1 MRKIVLLCFLAC
13 SFQGLSQSY
22 HLQHGINMYE
32 AGSYDEAESLLQEEI
47 KKHPQESKAYEFLG
61 KVYEGKDS
69 LQQAIKQ
76 FDLAIKFAAKTET
89 KRLASLWKN
98 KGIIYVKA
106 EINEKALSCF
116 EMALKLNTQDISVL
130 LARSDLFY
138 RMDRLKEAKQDCE
151 VALKLD
157 DLHYESIVQY
167 IYVLYQLKEY
177 DPALRMAQLLM
188 KLKPGLDL
196 PFSIRSKIYERQGQI
211 ALAID
216 DAYEAIRIE
225 DSRSNQDQLINL
237 AGYDFELSLNKADL
251 LVQEFPRRD
260 LMLNLRA
267 RIYQNNSQYEE
278 AIADVTKAMQLVRE
292 DQESYYLSRRGYL
305 YDAWGFRQLA
315 LNDYAESIK
324 RDSSAASN
332 YAMRGYQHMILG
344 NYERALQDY
353 NKGLALDPTDEI
365 LYHFRG
371 LAHMYLAKNYKASL
385 TDFNRSLAVNKSDVN
400 TLLYRGRLYAHYL
413 HEPNLAKTDFETIV
427 SVDSAL
433 GETSTSKYHG
443 LLGLGKKIE
452 AISRLKEEVAKF
464 QTASDHYNAACV
476 YAILGQNK
484 EAIAH
489 LDTSIQKGNV
499 DLDYIKFDPDLVSI
513 RQDEGYIQLL
523 ANLSAKMMPVLKK
536 ELTRQASTF
545 QGKYANRDFEIPF
558 LPQKRGG
565 TYDVK
570 GSMNG
575 LKLDMLYDTGA
586 SNISI
591 SQLEEEFMFKNGYLD
606 ESDFV
611 GERSFSIAD
620 GSSMK
625 SKLYIVRDFELGGV
639 VIHNIEISVMP
650 NRKAGILLGQSAM
663 ARFGKFEVDN
673 QRNIIKFTTNIN
685 ENGFATK

>member
-1 MRKIVLLCFLAC
+1 
-13 SFQGLSQSY
+13 
-22 HLQHGINMYE
+22 
-32 AGSYDEAESLLQEEI
+32 
-47 KKHPQESKAYEFLG
+47 
-61 KVYEGKDS
+61 
-69 LQQAIKQ
+69 
-76 FDLAIKFAAKTET
+76 
-89 KRLASLWKN
+89 
-98 KGIIYVKA
+98 
-106 EINEKALSCF
+106 
-116 EMALKLNTQDISVL
+116 
-130 LARSDLFY
+130 
-138 RMDRLKEAKQDCE
+138 
-151 VALKLD
+151 
-157 DLHYESIVQY
+157 
-167 IYVLYQLKEY
+167 
-177 DPALRMAQLLM
+177 
-188 KLKPGLDL
+188 
-196 PFSIRSKIYERQGQI
+196 
-211 ALAID
+211 
-216 DAYEAIRIE
+216 
-225 DSRSNQDQLINL
+225 
-237 AGYDFELSLNKADL
+237 
-251 LVQEFPRRD
+251 
-260 LMLNLRA
+260 
-267 RIYQNNSQYEE
+267 
-278 AIADVTKAMQLVRE
+278 
-292 DQESYYLSRRGYL
+292 
-305 YDAWGFRQLA
+305 
-315 LNDYAESIK
+315 
-324 RDSSAASN
+324 
-332 YAMRGYQHMILG
+332 MILG

-400 TLLYRGRLYAHYL
+400 TLLYRARLYAHYL
-413 HEPNLAKTDFETIV
+413 HEPNLAKADFETIV

-433 GETSTSKYHG
+433 GETSTSKYYG

-513 RQDEGYIQLL
+513 RQEGGYIQLL
-523 ANLSAKMMPVLKK
+523 ANLSAKLIPIFKK
-536 ELTRQASTF
+536 ELTRQSSTF

-570 GSMNG
+570 GSLNG

-591 SQLEEEFMFKNGYLD
+591 SQLEEEFMLKNGYLD
-606 ESDFV
+606 ESDFI

-625 SKLYIVRDFELGGV
+625 SKLYIVKDFELGGV

-685 ENGFATK
+685 DNGFATK